1 MAGDIEVIWVNGE
14 AEYFCEEDW
23 TTQITLI
30 RFKKF
35 GCARKREV
43 VPSAVK
49 HL

>member
-14 AEYFCEEDW
+14 AEYFCKKDW

-35 GCARKREV
+35 GRARKREV
-43 VPSAVK
+43 VPSPVK